1 MHQDLVFDLVET
13 LEGLRRYRRWF
24 RDESFPIRNNEMM
37 LLMFLDRNLHDDC
50 LGIRPSELGEILR
63 LKRPTITS
71 LVNSLE
77 NQGYVERIS
86 DDHDRRVVLVRLTN
100 KGDNLMDQVQQS
112 FIRQIRQTMEYIGEE
127 DTRELIRIIGKVR
140 SFLEVK
146 AQNNDGGSW

>member
-1 MHQDLVFDLVET
+1 LF
-13 LEGLRRYRRWF
+13 
-24 RDESFPIRNNEMM
+24 
-37 LLMFLDRNLHDDC
+37 
-50 LGIRPSELGEILR
+50 GIRPSELGEILR